1 MADKRI
7 ALILSGKSR
16 SGMFCF
22 PYIYDAFLN
31 NNYNVDVFVHTWDDY
46 RVLDLYKP
54 KQILIERNEQ
64 EILEYLFRQLTLSN
78 TMSFEG
84 RIDNVLLMYYSLKR
98 SFDIIDEPYDY
109 VIRSRFDVIIQ
120 DKFNIEPIITE
131 LEEDKYDIFIPDEV
145 FNFGG
150 YQDRVAI
157 GKFEAMKTYCDTIVN
172 INSIATSI
180 NRWHPETFLKHQ
192 LDSEQIRVMQR
203 DINHRL
209 VRSSSVV
216 TNWPENPFKFLDL

>member
-84 RIDNVLLMYYSLKR
+84 RIDNVLLMYYS
-98 SFDIIDEPYDY
+98 FN
-109 VIRSRFDVIIQ
+109 VI
-120 DKFNIEPIITE
+120 
-131 LEEDKYDIFIPDEV
+131 
-145 FNFGG
+145 
-150 YQDRVAI
+150 
-157 GKFEAMKTYCDTIVN
+157 
-172 INSIATSI
+172 
-180 NRWHPETFLKHQ
+180 
-192 LDSEQIRVMQR
+192 
-203 DINHRL
+203 
-209 VRSSSVV
+209 
-216 TNWPENPFKFLDL
+216 

>member
-7 ALILSGKSR
+7 ALILSGKPR

-31 NNYNVDVFVHTWDDY
+31 NDYKVDVFIHTWDEY
-46 RVLDLYKP
+46 RVLDLYRP
-54 KQILIERNEQ
+54 KQILIERNEI
-64 EILEYLFRQLTLSN
+64 EILEHLFAQLRLFD
-78 TMSFEG
+78 TMAIEG
-84 RIDNVLLMYYSLKR
+84 RIDNVLRMYYSLKR

-120 DKFNIEPIITE
+120 DKFNLEPIITE

-150 YQDRVAI
+150 YQDRIAI
-157 GKFEAMKTYCDTIVN
+157 GKFEAMKVYCDTILN
-172 INSIATSI
+172 INNIANSI
-180 NRWHPETFLKHQ
+180 NHWHPETFLKCQ
-192 LDSEQIRVMQR
+192 LDSQQIRVMQR